1 MCTNCSNFVLR
12 KNTHQPLYFKVYM
25 IKKIFVT
32 AVLLTFFFY
41 SGILQAHIVSLNHTG
56 LYLYLAKPAFNYKII
71 PAPNNTW
78 GYNILRDN
86 KIFIHQPN
94 RPGLPGNEGFSAK
107 EDAIKVARLVI
118 AKIKKGE
125 MPPTVS
131 PHELRALKLTT

>member
-1 MCTNCSNFVLR
+1 
-12 KNTHQPLYFKVYM
+12 M

-32 AVLLTFFFY
+32 AVLLISFFY
-41 SGILQAHIVSLNHTG
+41 SGKPQAPTVSLNHSG
-56 LYLYLAKPAFNYKII
+56 LDLYSAEPALNYKII

-78 GYNILRDN
+78 GYDILRDN